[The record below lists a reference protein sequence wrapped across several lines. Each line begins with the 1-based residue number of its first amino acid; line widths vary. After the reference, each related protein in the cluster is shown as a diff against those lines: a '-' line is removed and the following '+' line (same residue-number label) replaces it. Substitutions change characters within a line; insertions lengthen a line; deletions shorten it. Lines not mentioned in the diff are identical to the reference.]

1 MKIIIN
7 YDLLSKVSEANSGFA
22 LDKSIKHIL
31 KCSLVVE
38 SICIPIYVAG
48 NYSFVDIIKDA
59 SKTLAFQSLWCMIID
74 LLFSKFE
81 KQIAL
86 EQLKKLTKE
95 LKNIN
100 INTNYE
106 LLLNSYKDQT
116 RYKLEK
122 NNSFIPK
129 IKQEKYIIVPINE
142 NGEEKEISI
151 LQEHVIGSRN
161 YVLSRGT
168 CVKQKSL
175 KLVFNSL

>member
-1 MKIIIN
+1 MKIVIN
-7 YDLLSKVSEANSGFA
+7 YDLLSKISEAKSGFA
-22 LDKSIKHIL
+22 LDKSIKDIL
-31 KCSLVVE
+31 KCSLMVE
-38 SICIPIYVAG
+38 VIFIPAYIAK
-48 NYSFVDIIKDA
+48 NYSFREVMVET
-59 SKTLAFQSLWCMIID
+59 SKTLAFQSFWCMIID

-86 EQLKKLTKE
+86 EQLKKLSME

-106 LLLNSYKDQT
+106 LLLKSYKGQIN
-116 RYKLEK
+116 YKLEK

-129 IKQEKYIIVPINE
+129 IKQEKYIIVPVNE
-142 NGEEKEISI
+142 NGEEKEISV
-151 LQEHVIGSRN
+151 LQEHVVGSRN

-168 CVKQKSL
+168 CLKQKSL